1 MSLTTSSPEAR
12 SVGRLGSR
20 KGRRR
25 LSPWLIIPVGLA
37 IAAGGYVAYQL
48 SGAGSAAT
56 TAVSTATVSRGTLSA
71 SVAGSGTVAAGS
83 SRALSFAVDGTVAAV
98 LVEVGDTV
106 AAGQALAQIDADA
119 LQLALQQAEANL
131 TSAEAQL
138 AAANGQGA
146 TAEELAAAE
155 SQLRSA
161 QAQFTQTVT
170 GDVTAA
176 DLSSAQAQLSSA
188 QAQLADLLDGP
199 TTAERAAAEAAVTQ
213 AALSLESQRSS
224 LASAKVRAESD
235 VATAANSLRD
245 AQDSFSTLYWQN
257 RQLEKA
263 PGDLPQS
270 AQDEEAATERAVANA
285 EESYRQAQVA
295 YEQAKQAEI
304 IGIQQAETEL
314 TSAQR
319 DLATLVDGATAA
331 ELSSARASVASAQ
344 ASLDNLRQGATD
356 AERTIAQASVDQA
369 QINLAQLT
377 SPGSAVTIASAEATM
392 AQAQVAVTAARLD
405 LDEATLAA
413 PFAGVVSEVLIT
425 AGDSAAAG
433 GTITVLD
440 PDDLYV
446 ELSLSESDV
455 AAVAVGQP
463 VELVFDALPDATITG
478 AVSVVAPAA
487 TVSSNVA
494 TYPVRVSFD
503 PGDQPVRVGMTASGT
518 IMTEERADALI
529 VPTRAVQT
537 RGDTELVLVQQA
549 DGQQVVPVRVETGL
563 SSDGQTEILGC
574 VDTGSLCLQEGD
586 TLLVSA
592 ATSDASETQTGGAL
606 GGFGGPG
613 LGGPPPG
620 MGR

>member
-1 MSLTTSSPEAR
+1 MSLTTSPEAR

-48 SGAGSAAT
+48 SDAGSAAT
-56 TAVSTATVSRGTLSA
+56 TTVSTAAVSRGTLTA

-83 SRALSFAVDGTVAAV
+83 SRALSFAVDGTVADV

-106 AAGQALAQIDADA
+106 AAGQALAHVDGAE

-161 QAQFTQTVT
+161 QAQYTQTVT

-176 DLSSAQAQLSSA
+176 DLASAQAQLSSA

-199 TTAERAAAEAAVTQ
+199 TTAERAAAEATVTQ

-245 AQDSFSTLYWQN
+245 AQDAFSTLYWQN

-270 AQDEEAATERAVANA
+270 AQDEEAAAERAVANA
-285 EESYRQAQVA
+285 EQSYRQAQVA
-295 YEQAKQAEI
+295 YEQARQDEI
-304 IGIQQAETEL
+304 IGIQQAEAEL
-314 TSAQR
+314 ASAQR

-356 AERTIAQASVDQA
+356 AERAVAQA
-369 QINLAQLT
+369 
-377 SPGSAVTIASAEATM
+377 
-392 AQAQVAVTAARLD
+392 
-405 LDEATLAA
+405 
-413 PFAGVVSEVLIT
+413 
-425 AGDSAAAG
+425 
-433 GTITVLD
+433 
-440 PDDLYV
+440 
-446 ELSLSESDV
+446 
-455 AAVAVGQP
+455 
-463 VELVFDALPDATITG
+463 
-478 AVSVVAPAA
+478 
-487 TVSSNVA
+487 SNVA

-518 IMTEERADALI
+518 IVTEERADALI

-537 RGDTELVLVQQA
+537 RGQAEVVLVQQA

-592 ATSDASETQTGGAL
+592 ATDSASETPTGGAGAL